1 MVKDIETEL
10 ADFKPDYVITHFYGD
25 IHPDHKAVFNATE
38 QAARLYQRHN
48 GEFRIKGLYCMSIP
62 SSTNWG
68 HDAFRPDVYVGF
80 DDEIMAL
87 KIESL
92 KAYKNVLR
100 HDTHPR
106 SERTLVAQATAL
118 GSDVGLLFAEGL
130 KTVWSI
136 YQ

>member
-1 MVKDIETEL
+1 
-10 ADFKPDYVITHFYGD
+10 
-25 IHPDHKAVFNATE
+25 
-38 QAARLYQRHN
+38 
-48 GEFRIKGLYCMSIP
+48 MSIP